1 MSDSKPEKIYTERYD
16 PAAIEKKWQDRWA
29 ADDLYR
35 TGPADERPKYYVLD
49 FYPYPS
55 GEGLSVGHC
64 RNYVP
69 TDVIARFYRMRG
81 YNVLHPMGWDA
92 FGLPT
97 ENQAIKTK
105 TNPSILTRRYAA
117 NYKRQMNL
125 IGASYDWS
133 REITSSEPDY
143 YHWTQWIFLRL
154 YDHWYDPRA
163 DQARPIAELE
173 AELAARGTAN
183 ISLPLSERQVSA
195 DEWNS
200 YSDLQRQEFL
210 RRFRLA
216 YRGEATVNWDPVDK
230 TVIANEEVGP
240 DGRAWRSG
248 AVVERKVL
256 KQWFF
261 RITAFAD
268 RLDRDLDTVDWPSK
282 IVAMQR
288 NWIGKSRGA
297 EVIFKTVEG
306 DEIIVFTTRP
316 DTLWGA
322 TFMVLSPEHPL
333 VAKVTSDEQREAVGA
348 YVAEAKAKGAAAGA
362 VEDKEKTGVFTG
374 AYAVNPVNGARIPIW
389 VADYVLMGYGTG
401 AIMAVP
407 AHDERDFAFALKFGL
422 PVIPVVHRPDD
433 AARSVVRAGTFTPDL
448 PTALRAAGYAVA
460 EEAGELT
467 VELRGEQARAYAAL
481 VQPHLTEGWTEV
493 AGSGW
498 VFVFPDAIVPFESA
512 EADAAIADRIRTALQ
527 IDAIPSTMAYL
538 VTVPAYRDLVYHDEV
553 GTPINSGPIDGLPGE
568 EAIDR
573 TIAYLEERG
582 LGKGRMNYK
591 MRDWLISRQRYWGT
605 PIPIVHAEDGL
616 EVMVPDEQL
625 PVTLPGVES
634 YEPTATGESP
644 LAQIDEW
651 VNVTLPD
658 GRKGR
663 RETDTMGTFAC
674 SSWYFLR
681 FVDPKNPAQLAAKED
696 LAYWLPVDM
705 YVGGAEHAV
714 MHLLYAR
721 FWTKFLHDHGMVPF
735 VEPFQALRNQGLIL
749 APPREVDGQIVVEKM
764 SKSKNNVITPDE
776 VVAKHGADALRGYE
790 CFISD
795 FEAAVP
801 WSTDGVPGIRR
812 WLDRVWRI
820 VLGGEAEGEPA
831 GEFSERQLRR
841 VAHQTIQRVEHD
853 IADFK
858 FNTMVAALM
867 EFTNALYKA
876 RAAGLAGT
884 PAWGEAIEALMLLI
898 APVAPHIAEELWAR
912 TGHAYSVHQQRWPV
926 ANPELAAEDEMEIV
940 LQVNGKVRDKLTVPV
955 GAGEEQLRGLAMAS
969 ERVKGHVGDKT
980 IRKVIVVPGKL
991 VNVVVG

>member
-1 MSDSKPEKIYTERYD
+1 MSESKPEKTYTDRYD
-16 PAAIEKKWQDRWA
+16 PAAIETIWQERWA
-29 ADDLYR
+29 AEQIYR

-55 GEGLSVGHC
+55 GDGLSVGHC

-69 TDVIARFYRMRG
+69 TDVIARFYRMQG

-97 ENQAIKTK
+97 ENQAIKIK
-105 TNPSILTRRYAA
+105 ANPHQLTRRYAA
-117 NYKRQMNL
+117 NYKRQLNL

-133 REITSSEPDY
+133 REITSSEPDF

-154 YDHWYDPRA
+154 YHHWYDPRQ
-163 DQARPIAELE
+163 DRARPVAELE
-173 AELAARGTAN
+173 AELAEYGTAR
-183 ISLPLSERQVSA
+183 IGLPLSERQVSA
-195 DEWNS
+195 EEWNG
-200 YSDLQRQEFL
+200 YTPAQRQELL

-248 AVVERKVL
+248 ALVERKTL

-261 RITAFAD
+261 RITAYAD
-268 RLDRDLDTVDWPSK
+268 RLDRDLDTVDWPAR

-297 EVIFKTVEG
+297 EVIFATEGG
-306 DEIIVFTTRP
+306 DEFIVYTTRP

-322 TFMVLSPEHPL
+322 TFVVLSPEHPL
-333 VAKVTSDEQREAVGA
+333 VASVTSDDQREAVES
-348 YVAEAKAKGAAAGA
+348 YVAQAKANGAAA
-362 VEDKEKTGVFTG
+362 VDEKEKTGVFSG
-374 AYAVNPVNGARIPIW
+374 GYAVNPVNGARIPIW

-422 PVIPVVHRPDD
+422 PVIPVVARPDA
-433 AARSVVRAGTFTPDL
+433 AARSVLRAGSYNPEL
-448 PTALRAAGYAVA
+448 PAALRSAGYAFV

-467 VELRGEQARAYAAL
+467 VELKGAQARAYAEL
-481 VQPHLTEGWTEV
+481 LQPYLTEGWTEV
-493 AGSGW
+493 VGSGW
-498 VFVFPDAIVPFESA
+498 LFVFPDAVLPFDSIT
-512 EADAAIADRIRTALQ
+512 ADAQIADRIRTALQ
-527 IDAIPSTMAYL
+527 VDAIPSTMAYL
-538 VTVPAYRDLVYHDEV
+538 LTVPAYRELLYHDEL
-553 GTPINSGPIDGLPGE
+553 GTPIHSGPIDGLPAT
-568 EAIDR
+568 EAIEQ
-573 TIAYLEERG
+573 TISYLEERG
-582 LGKGRMNYK
+582 LGKGRTNYK

-605 PIPIVHAEDGL
+605 PIPIVHAEDGT
-616 EVMVPDEQL
+616 EVSLRDDQL
-625 PVTLPGVES
+625 PLTLPGVEN

-658 GRKGR
+658 GRTGR

-674 SSWYFLR
+674 SSWYFMR
-681 FVDPKNPAQLAAKED
+681 FVDPNNPNELAAKEE

-714 MHLLYAR
+714 MHLLYSR
-721 FWTKFLHDHGMVPF
+721 FWTKFLHDYGLVPF
-735 VEPFQALRNQGLIL
+735 IEPFQALRNQGLIL
-749 APPREVDGQIVVEKM
+749 APPREVDGQLVIEKM

-795 FEAAVP
+795 FEASVP

-820 VLGGEAEGEPA
+820 VLSGEAEGEAA
-831 GEFSERQLRR
+831 GEFGERQLRR
-841 VAHQTIQRVEHD
+841 ITHQTIQKVESD
-853 IADFK
+853 IREFK
-858 FNTMVAALM
+858 FNTMIAALM

-876 RAAGLAGT
+876 RAADLGGT
-884 PAWGEAIEALMLLI
+884 SAWNEAIEVLMLLI

-912 TGHAYSVHQQRWPV
+912 TGHGFSIHQQLWPV
-926 ANPELAAEDEMEIV
+926 ADPNLAAEDEMEIV

-955 GAGEEQLRGLAMAS
+955 GAGEEQLRELAMAS
-969 ERVKGHVGDKT
+969 ERVQGHVGDKT
-980 IRKVIVVPGKL
+980 IRKVVVVPGKL